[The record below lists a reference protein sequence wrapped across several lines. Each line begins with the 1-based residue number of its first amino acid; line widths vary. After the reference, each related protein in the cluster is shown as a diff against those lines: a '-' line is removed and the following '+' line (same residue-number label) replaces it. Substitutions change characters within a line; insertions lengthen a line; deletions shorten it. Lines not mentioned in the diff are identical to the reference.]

1 MVNQIKK
8 LADPITF
15 DANTAAVGLLPQG
28 AASPAGTATEV
39 SGWGTTS
46 AGGFASDVLLKVVVP
61 IYDFA
66 DCNAAYSGFGGVPVG
81 QICAGLDEG
90 GVDSCQG
97 DSGGPLYF
105 AGNLHGIVSWGNGCA
120 YPGYPGVYTE
130 AAAYSDWIAATIA

>member
-1 MVNQIKK
+1 
-8 LADPITF
+8 LSDTF
-15 DANTAAVGLLPQG
+15 TWDANTAAVTLLAQG
-28 AASPAGTATEV
+28 SPSPVGTATVV

-46 AGGFASDVLLKVVVP
+46 AGGSASDVLLKVVVP

-66 DCNAAYSGFGGVPVG
+66 ACDDAYSGFGGVLPG
-81 QICAGLDEG
+81 MICAGVDEG

-105 AGNLHGIVSWGNGCA
+105 DGNLHGIVSWGNGCA

-130 AAAYSDWIAATIA
+130 AAAYRDWITANSGV